1 MNILWIDPIVKN
13 DVYLRSLNENL
24 NLIKNKSSKYDIISL
39 ENNKNPHH
47 LRYHSYEIIASANI
61 IKIIYNNRN
70 IYDGFVIGC
79 FYDTALREATEIS
92 GDSIVCAPCQS
103 AITISSFLGN
113 SFSILVGS
121 LKGVNKMKDN
131 IIRYGFEKNLCSF
144 RNLNINVL
152 DFQKNKNIVFEKMCE
167 QASLAIKDGAE
178 VIILGCSAEVGYNL
192 KLQDELKVPV
202 IDSGIA
208 AFKQTEFLFNLKNSA
223 NLKHSKIISNE
234 PPPEKEIE
242 SWKIFDI

>member
-1 MNILWIDPIVKN
+1 M
-13 DVYLRSLNENL
+13 
-24 NLIKNKSSKYDIISL
+24 
-39 ENNKNPHH
+39 
-47 LRYHSYEIIASANI
+47 
-61 IKIIYNNRN
+61 
-70 IYDGFVIGC
+70 
-79 FYDTALREATEIS
+79 
-92 GDSIVCAPCQS
+92 
-103 AITISSFLGN
+103 
-113 SFSILVGS
+113 
-121 LKGVNKMKDN
+121 KGVNKMKDN

-192 KLQDELKVPV
+192 KLQDELNVPV

-242 SWKIFDI
+242 SWKIFNL